1 MSRDARIAGWVA
13 LGVLAA
19 CMAANLPFLATY
31 AVRGDTAA
39 LMLHSTRFF
48 PLDVG
53 DWLRHGFE
61 RYFINFP
68 EANRPSTGFVR
79 PMVNVTIW
87 LESLLA
93 PDPNSAIFLATNY
106 LGHAACA
113 GMVYLAAR
121 RIGEVT
127 ERRALLAAVLFGG
140 TLAALELLHSPAF
153 RADML
158 AAGFS
163 LAALL
168 AVDRWRRGHGW
179 SLELAVLLLLLAV
192 LSKETAVTAPFLV
205 AGWAVLAPGERPRRA
220 RIAAALVLLLPLV
233 AFALLRAGGPGGAYM
248 AATSMRDNVAQAATS
263 AFFPGGGVLELL
275 TVLRGR
281 ASSPLEAARMLL
293 AFALNLA
300 LLGLMVRAL
309 LRRDRRVLVLAAM
322 AGAAMAVPALL
333 APAPRMLYFGQMFA
347 LPLLAALL
355 PSSRA
360 LARGLAVMATLAGP
374 VWLLGRI
381 AADQPSQVA
390 ANEDSRQ
397 LQLVLRADLHDPRIR
412 RVYLMSDAVGD
423 YGALALLRAAAL
435 NAGRPDVEPRVIN
448 SMGRF
453 GDSPRRGSIEL
464 RRSAGELVID
474 QRCGPGCDFSFPGL
488 WAGDEARLG
497 VPGVIDYRVVEPR
510 RLVVA
515 IPERACD
522 ALVVGFTPSS
532 DGVRTLRPCG
542 AALEYAWVK
551 IN

>member
-1 MSRDARIAGWVA
+1 MSRDARIAAYVA
-13 LGVLAA
+13 LGVLVA
-19 CMAANLPFLATY
+19 CFAVNLPFLATY
-31 AVRGDTAA
+31 AVRGDTSA

-48 PLDVG
+48 PMDAG

-68 EANRPSTGFVR
+68 EAHRPSTGFVR

-121 RIGEVT
+121 RVADVP

-205 AGWAVLAPGERPRRA
+205 AGWVVFAPGERPRRA
-220 RIAAALVLLLPLV
+220 RIAAALALLLPLV

-263 AFFPGGGVLELL
+263 AFFPGGGVFELL

-309 LRRDRRVLVLAAM
+309 LRRDRRVLILAAM
-322 AGAAMAVPALL
+322 AAAAMAIPALL

-347 LPLLAALL
+347 LPLFAALL

-360 LARGLAVMATLAGP
+360 LARGLAVLATLAGP

-381 AADQPSQVA
+381 AADQPAQVA

-423 YGALALLRAAAL
+423 YGALALLRTAAL
-435 NAGRPDVEPRVIN
+435 NAGRPGVEPRVIN

-474 QRCGPGCDFSFPGL
+474 QRCGSGCDFSFPGL
-488 WAGDEARLG
+488 WAGDEVRLG

-532 DGVRTLRPCG
+532 DGVRALRPCG

-551 IN
+551 ID